1 MSAVALLTVGS
12 LSYHEEEELEDFSW
26 QFFLAM
32 QVTGHLSQSNATLV
46 NPLISGHR
54 SISVR
59 DIKTTIRIFASSV

>member
-12 LSYHEEEELEDFSW
+12 LSYHENEELEIFSC

-32 QVTGHLSQSNATLV
+32 QVTGHFSQSNETLV

-59 DIKTTIRIFASSV
+59 DTKTAIRIFGSSV